1 MQSLTDYLVGFAEE
15 PGYLDF
21 ASFGPLSA
29 AVRAEATAQEEALT
43 RGRWGA
49 FDRLLTNADRLR
61 AAAAGITGFRE
72 DQIAFQ
78 PNTTQGLTEAVF
90 GVTGGILMSKAE
102 YPSLP
107 TAAVRASEA
116 LQATAPIWL
125 ETDQGRVTPGLIRDQ
140 LTSTT
145 TAVAV
150 SAVDARTG
158 YLADIEGIRQV
169 IGERLLIV
177 DGVQAV
183 GVVDAPWQVAD
194 VLASGGQKWLR
205 AGFGTGFLAV
215 SDRAANRLTS
225 VLSGA
230 GGVPGG
236 EPVWDEVPAPAE
248 GAAGL
253 QLGNPDWVAAA
264 RLAAALEEVADVG
277 VAAIAER
284 VAANVARVIE
294 LADEVA
300 VPIASPRTPAER
312 AGIVVF
318 DPRPDQL
325 TSLTAALF
333 NHGVSVTIRQGRIR
347 VSPHAGTSE
356 ETFGML
362 RAALQAYATALRPV
376 R

>member
-1 MQSLTDYLVGFAEE
+1 MQPLTDYLAGFAEE

-21 ASFGPLSA
+21 ATMGPLSA
-29 AVRAEATAQEEALT
+29 AVRAEAAAQEDALT

-49 FDRLLTNADRLR
+49 YERLQTNADRLR
-61 AAAAGITGFRE
+61 AAAAAITGFRE

-78 PNTTQGLTEAVF
+78 PNTTQGLTQAVF
-90 GVTGGILMSKAE
+90 GVTGGILVSKAE
-102 YPSLP
+102 FPSLP

-150 SAVDARTG
+150 SAVDSRTG

-177 DGVQAV
+177 DAVQAV
-183 GVVDAPWQVAD
+183 GAVDLPWEAAD
-194 VLASGGQKWLR
+194 VLACGGQKWLR

-225 VLSGA
+225 VLSGV
-230 GGVPGG
+230 GGVGG
-236 EPVWDEVPAPAE
+236 DELVWDDVPPAAD

-253 QLGNPDWVAAA
+253 QLGHPDWVAAA

-277 VAAIAER
+277 IDAIAER
-284 VAANVARVIE
+284 VASGVARVIA

-300 VPIASPRTPAER
+300 LPVSSPRTEAER
-312 AGIVVF
+312 AGIVVL

-325 TSLTAALF
+325 TALTAALF

-362 RAALQAYATALRPV
+362 RAALLAYATALRPV

>member
-1 MQSLTDYLVGFAEE
+1 MPSLTDYLAGFAEE

-29 AVRAEATAQEEALT
+29 AARSESTAQDEAIT

-49 FDRLLTNADRLR
+49 FERLQTNADRLR
-61 AAAAGITGFRE
+61 AAAAAVTGFRE

-78 PNTTQGLTEAVF
+78 PNTTQGLTQAVF
-90 GVTGGILMSKAE
+90 GVAGGILISQAE

-107 TAAVRASEA
+107 AAAVRASEA

-145 TAVAV
+145 TAVGV
-150 SAVDARTG
+150 SAIDARTG
-158 YLADIEGIRQV
+158 YLVDIEGVRQV
-169 IGERLLIV
+169 IGDRLLIV

-183 GVVDAPWQVAD
+183 GVVDAPWQAAD
-194 VLASGGQKWLR
+194 VLACGGQKWLR
-205 AGFGTGFLAV
+205 AGFGTGFIAV
-215 SDRAANRLTS
+215 SDRAANRLS
-225 VLSGA
+225 AVLSGV
-230 GGVPGG
+230 GGFPGG
-236 EPVWDEVPAPAE
+236 EPVWDEVPGPAE

-253 QLGNPDWVAAA
+253 QIGSPDWTAAA
-264 RLAAALEEVADVG
+264 RLAASLEEVADVG
-277 VAAIAER
+277 IRPIAER
-284 VAANVARVIE
+284 VAANAARVIE

-300 VPIASPRTPAER
+300 VPIASPRTEAER
-312 AGIVVF
+312 GGIVVF

-325 TSLTAALF
+325 TALTAALF

-347 VSPHAGTSE
+347 VSPHAGTTE

-362 RAALQAYATALRPV
+362 RAALLAFATALRPV